1 MLNNFSSTSANKF
14 EECVNDEK
22 VLTKNVPSDILGIN
36 KTRAY
41 ACFVNNS
48 SGEITLIF
56 GSSSTGA
63 INKGII
69 LKPGG
74 GSYEINTNN
83 LYQGKVSA
91 ISASNCKLSY
101 VECNY

>member
-1 MLNNFSSTSANKF
+1 MLNNFSNASANKF
-14 EECVNDEK
+14 DECINDEK
-22 VLTKNVPSDILGIN
+22 TLTKNVFSDILGIN

-41 ACFVNNS
+41 ACFINNS
-48 SGEITLIF
+48 LGEITLIL

-74 GSYEINTNN
+74 SY
-83 LYQGKVSA
+83 
-91 ISASNCKLSY
+91 
-101 VECNY
+101 

>member
-1 MLNNFSSTSANKF
+1 MINNPSNTSANKF

-22 VLTKNVPSDILGIN
+22 ALTKNVPSDILGIN

-48 SGEITLIF
+48 SGEITLIL
-56 GSSSTGA
+56 GSSSTGS
-63 INKGII
+63 INKGVI

-74 GSYEINTNN
+74 GSYEINALN
-83 LYQGKVSA
+83 LYLGKVSA
-91 ISASNCKLSY
+91 ISASNSRLSY